1 MGVQR
6 SYAFLAYVT
15 HQNSRKPMSIVPIKA
30 FAEKARTDPGLQE
43 KLKACQKIK
52 EMRALAGEYG
62 FQIEE
67 DSLYPPNEPQFT
79 ADQLSERLAK
89 ALLRA

>member
-1 MGVQR
+1 
-6 SYAFLAYVT
+6 
-15 HQNSRKPMSIVPIKA
+15 MSIEQIRG
-30 FAEKARTDPGLQE
+30 FSEKAKADAALAEQ
-43 KLKACQKIK
+43 LKACQKMK
-52 EMRALAGEYG
+52 EMFALAKEHG
-62 FQIEE
+62 FEFNE